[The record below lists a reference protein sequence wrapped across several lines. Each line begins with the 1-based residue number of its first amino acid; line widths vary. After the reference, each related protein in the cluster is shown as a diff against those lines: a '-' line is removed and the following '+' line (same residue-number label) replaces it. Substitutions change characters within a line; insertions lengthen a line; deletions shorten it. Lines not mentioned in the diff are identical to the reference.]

1 MATVMR
7 PQAIS
12 GVSAG
17 QEAVIESVFPSIAA
31 SGLGQLIGRICDSI
45 PVKINGIKVSYLLFA
60 PLLAPFGAIGYLK
73 FKVFDPQYVL
83 TNRTLQI
90 RSSLG
95 NRLIGQVSLGDIDNI
110 AIEVLPGQA
119 FFKAGDLEILNS
131 RGDVIL
137 RLAGVPRPER
147 FRQVVLDTCE
157 ARSQDDAALKT
168 IMARG

>member
-1 MATVMR
+1 MTTAVR

-17 QEAVIESVFPSIAA
+17 QETIIESVFPSIAA
-31 SGLGQLIGRICDSI
+31 SGLGRLIGRICDSI
-45 PVKINGIKVSYLLFA
+45 PIRINGIKLSYLLFA
-60 PLLAPFGAIGYLK
+60 PLLAPLGAIGYLK

-83 TNRTLQI
+83 TNRTLQV

-95 NRLIGQVSLGDIDNI
+95 NRLISQATLSDIDNI
-110 AIEVLPGQA
+110 AIEVLPGQE
-119 FFKAGDLEILNS
+119 FFKAGDLEVLNS

-137 RLAGVPRPER
+137 RLPGVPRPER
-147 FRQVVLDTCE
+147 FRQVVLDARE
-157 ARSQDDAALKT
+157 ARSQNDAALKT

>member
-1 MATVMR
+1 MITAVR

-17 QEAVIESVFPSIAA
+17 QETMIESVFPSIAA

-45 PVKINGIKVSYLLFA
+45 PLKINGIKLSYLLFA
-60 PLLAPFGAIGYLK
+60 PLLAPLGAIGYLK

-83 TNRTLQI
+83 TNRSLQVQ
-90 RSSLG
+90 SAQG
-95 NRLIGQVSLGDIDNI
+95 DRLISQVSLSDIDNI
-110 AIEVLPGQA
+110 AIDVLPGQE
-119 FFKAGDLEILNS
+119 FFKAGNLELLNG

-137 RLAGVPRPER
+137 TLPGVPRPER
-147 FRQVVLDTCE
+147 FRQVVLEARD
-157 ARSQDDAALKT
+157 ARSQNDAALKT